1 MATSHQSRDCADY
14 SILYSVLL
22 LVVLLIL
29 YIVILTMAV
38 VVLKLLDWLSNVK
51 ITTLLAVI
59 EAETKMPHL
68 RHFCSA
74 IFFLSVYVSI

>member
-1 MATSHQSRDCADY
+1 
-14 SILYSVLL
+14 
-22 LVVLLIL
+22 
-29 YIVILTMAV
+29 MAV